1 MEERAT
7 DRSTGVTRRA
17 ALRWLS
23 AAAMMSLPA
32 WAQTTSVTT
41 AGVGPQA
48 KTRAELD
55 AVGELYESEDANHT
69 IQLAAKFVRRFPDSE
84 FVGYAQVMAMHS
96 YAALGD
102 YDGAIAAAQAALK
115 LLPENTDAL
124 FTLAQLVADRPPAS
138 GALRRLARE
147 SVEKGL
153 AEMEGLKLP
162 RSANRREWLR
172 SKKELLARGHC
183 ASGWLAFQ
191 EKRLDEALS
200 ELDQA
205 SELDPQGAY
214 SYRIGIVLRAVGK
227 TSAAVSA
234 FEKAAAQGPEHV
246 SALAAQQLK
255 QLEAAGPPR

>member
-1 MEERAT
+1 MEERDT
-7 DRSTGVTRRA
+7 ERSMGVTRRA

-23 AAAMMSLPA
+23 AAGMASLGSR
-32 WAQTTSVTT
+32 AQTTSVTT

-69 IQLAAKFVRRFPDSE
+69 IQLAAQFVRRFPDSE
-84 FVGYAQVMAMHS
+84 FAGYAQVIAMHS
-96 YAALGD
+96 FVALGD
-102 YDGAIAAAQAALK
+102 YEGAIAAAQAALK

-124 FTLAQLVADRPPAS
+124 FTLAQLVADRPP
-138 GALRRLARE
+138 GPGDLRQLATE

-153 AEMEGLKLP
+153 AEMERLKLP
-162 RSANRREWLR
+162 RSVNRREWLR

-191 EKRLDEALS
+191 EKHLDEAVS
-200 ELDQA
+200 ELNQA

-214 SYRIGIVLRAVGK
+214 SYRTGVVLRAAGK

-234 FEKAAAQGPEHV
+234 FQKAAAQGPEHV
-246 SALAAQQLK
+246 STLAAQQLK
-255 QLEAAGPPR
+255 QLQAAEPPR